1 MRTRTIAPLILG
13 IIVAA
18 NFASGQSLA
27 ELAEK
32 EKERRKNNGKEA
44 TLVVKNRGVWLVPVE
59 PKPESEDSA
68 KPVGKS
74 ENTKPRASK
83 QEIEE
88 CRLAQDTL
96 DDLKSDQRRLETR
109 YLQLRRKAQTARI
122 LDTHGYRE
130 LEVDDWRVS
139 RDEGGEILGELTSI
153 RAGLND
159 TNTKIDTYL
168 QRISETCQ

>member
-1 MRTRTIAPLILG
+1 MRMRTMAPLILG

-18 NFASGQSLA
+18 NFALGQSLA
-27 ELAEK
+27 EIAEK

-68 KPVGKS
+68 KPAGKS
-74 ENTKPRASK
+74 ENTKPRASNQK
-83 QEIEE
+83 FQE
-88 CRLAQDTL
+88 CRLAQDAL

-139 RDEGGEILGELTSI
+139 RDDGREILGELTSI

-159 TNTKIDTYL
+159 TDTKIDTYL